1 VPDVRPFRALRYESD
16 VVGDLAAVVSPPYD
30 LIDPTEA
37 ADLLNRHPKN
47 AVRLDLPLG
56 EQGDGPDDRYR
67 RAART
72 FAAWRS
78 DGTFRKDPRPSLYVY
93 EQERNGSNGPAGQ
106 GPRSVRRGF
115 FGRLR
120 LEPFGPG
127 GGVEPR
133 EAPGS
138 AQREDRYKLLRAT
151 GVNTSPIVV
160 RLADPAGDA
169 GQILAAV
176 TNGSPD
182 VDFSDTSGVHHRVWA
197 VAADGPDAEKVAS
210 LLAAAGAGP
219 VTIAD
224 GQARYESALRY
235 RDERRMSRS
244 CEEDPAFDYILAL
257 FVDGSDADTQP
268 PTGLVLNPHE
278 W

>member
-1 VPDVRPFRALRYESD
+1 VPEVRPFRALRYESE
-16 VVGDLAAVVSPPYD
+16 VIGDLAAVVSPPYD
-30 LIDPTEA
+30 AISPGEA
-37 ADLLNRHPKN
+37 LDLLARHPKN
-47 AVRLDLPLG
+47 AVRLDLPVG

-78 DGTFRKDPRPSLYVY
+78 DGTFHKDPRPSLYVY
-93 EQERNGSNGPAGQ
+93 EQADRAGDAADGQ
-106 GPRSVRRGF
+106 VRRGF
-115 FGRLR
+115 FGRLP
-120 LEPFGPG
+120 LEAFGSDA
-127 GGVEPR
+127 GVVPR
-133 EAPGS
+133 EAPQS

-151 GVNTSPIVV
+151 GVNTSPIVC
-160 RLADPAGDA
+160 LFDDPGGAA
-169 GQILAAV
+169 SRILAEVVLLRADIDL
-176 TNGSPD
+176 TDQHG
-182 VDFSDTSGVHHRVWA
+182 TRHRVWTL
-197 VAADGPDAEKVAS
+197 AADGPQAEAVTG
-210 LLAAAGAGP
+210 LQAAISSAP

-257 FVDGSDADTQP
+257 FVAGPEAATTQP
-268 PTGLVLNPHE
+268 LTGLVLNPHE

>member
-1 VPDVRPFRALRYESD
+1 MPDVRPFRALRYESD

-30 LIDPTEA
+30 VIDPTEA
-37 ADLLNRHPKN
+37 VDLLNRHPKN
-47 AVRLDLPLG
+47 AVRLDLPRG

-93 EQERNGSNGPAGQ
+93 EQLSAGND
-106 GPRSVRRGF
+106 GRAGAVRRGF

-120 LEPFGPG
+120 LEPFGSG

-160 RLADPAGDA
+160 RLADSTGQAGR
-169 GQILAAV
+169 ILATVAQ
-176 TNGSPD
+176 GPPA
-182 VDFSDTSGVHHRVWA
+182 VDFSDAGGVRHRVWA
-197 VAADGPDAEKVAS
+197 VAADGPDAEKIAT
-210 LLAAAGAGP
+210 LLAVAGAGP

-268 PTGLVLNPHE
+268 LTGLVLNPHE

>member
-1 VPDVRPFRALRYESD
+1 VPEVRPFRALRYESD

-30 LIDPTEA
+30 AIDPTEA
-37 ADLLNRHPKN
+37 AGLLNRHPKN
-47 AVRLDLPLG
+47 AVRLDLPVG

-78 DGTFRKDPRPSLYVY
+78 DGTLRKDPRPSLYHY
-93 EQERNGSNGPAGQ
+93 EQVPGGSGGQ
-106 GPRSVRRGF
+106 DPNLVRRGF

-127 GGVEPR
+127 SGVEPR
-133 EAPGS
+133 EAPES

-160 RLADPAGDA
+160 LLADSTSEADRT
-169 GQILAAV
+169 LAAG
-176 TNGSPD
+176 TDRPPD
-182 VDFSDTSGVHHRVWA
+182 VDLSDARGTRHRVWA
-197 VAADGPDAEKVAS
+197 LAADGPDADHVAS

-219 VTIAD
+219 VVIAD

-257 FVDGSDADTQP
+257 FVDRSDADTQP
-268 PTGLVLNPHE
+268 PTGLVLNPLE

>member
-1 VPDVRPFRALRYESD
+1 VPEVRPFRALRYESD
-16 VVGDLAAVVSPPYD
+16 VIGDLAVVVSPPYD
-30 LIDPTEA
+30 VVDPTEA
-37 ADLLNRHPKN
+37 AELLARHPKN
-47 AVRLDLPLG
+47 AIRLDLPIG

-78 DGTFRKDPRPSLYVY
+78 DGTFHKDPRPSLYAY
-93 EQERNGSNGPAGQ
+93 EQSTPASGQ
-106 GPRSVRRGF
+106 EPARVERGF

-120 LEPFGPG
+120 LEAFGPDS
-127 GGVEPR
+127 GVAPR
-133 EAPGS
+133 EAPLP

-151 GVNTSPIVV
+151 GVNTSPIVC
-160 RLADPAGDA
+160 RLADPAGEA
-169 GQILAAV
+169 SRILAAAA
-176 TNGSPD
+176 NGTPAID
-182 VDFSDTSGVHHRVWA
+182 LVDAHGTRHRLWTL
-197 VAADGPDAEKVAS
+197 AAEGPDADAVAG
-210 LLAAAGAGP
+210 LLAAAGKSP

-244 CEEDPAFDYILAL
+244 CEEDPAFDYILTL
-257 FVDGSDADTQP
+257 FVESPAAANVQP
-268 PTGLVLNPHE
+268 LTGLVLNPLE

>member
-1 VPDVRPFRALRYESD
+1 MPDVRPFRALRYESD

-30 LIDPTEA
+30 LIDPTQA
-37 ADLLNRHPKN
+37 VDLLNRHPKN

-78 DGTFRKDPRPSLYVY
+78 DGTFRKDPRPSLYAY
-93 EQERNGSNGPAGQ
+93 EQLPGGNDGAAGP
-106 GPRSVRRGF
+106 VRRGF

-127 GGVEPR
+127 AGVEPR
-133 EAPGS
+133 EAAGS

-160 RLADPAGDA
+160 QLGAPT
-169 GQILAAV
+169 GQAARTLAAV
-176 TNGSPD
+176 AGGTPD
-182 VDFSDTSGVHHRVWA
+182 VDFCDASGVRHQVWA
-197 VAADGPDAEKVAS
+197 LAADGPDAEKVAT
-210 LLAAAGAGP
+210 LLAAAGSGP
-219 VTIAD
+219 VTIVD

-257 FVDGSDADTQP
+257 FVDGPDADTQP

>member
-1 VPDVRPFRALRYESD
+1 VPEVRPFRALRYESD
-16 VVGDLAAVVSPPYD
+16 VVGDLALVVSPPYD
-30 LIDPTEA
+30 LISPTEA
-37 ADLLNRHPKN
+37 VDLLARHPRN
-47 AVRLDLPLG
+47 AVRLDLPVG

-78 DGTFRKDPRPSLYVY
+78 DGTFHKDPRPSLYVY
-93 EQERNGSNGPAGQ
+93 ERAPGGSDPAADG
-106 GPRSVRRGF
+106 VRTGF

-133 EAPGS
+133 EAPPA

-151 GVNTSPIVV
+151 GVNTSPIVC
-160 RLADPAGDA
+160 RYPDPTGRAAG
-169 GQILAAV
+169 ILAAAAKGHPEIDL
-176 TNGSPD
+176 T
-182 VDFSDTSGVHHRVWA
+182 DTSGTRHRVWA
-197 VAADGPDAEKVAS
+197 IAAEGSDAEAVS
-210 LLAAAGAGP
+210 GLLAGAGASS
-219 VTIAD
+219 VTIED

-257 FVDGSDADTQP
+257 FVAGSDAADTQP
-268 PTGLVLNPHE
+268 LTGLVLNPHE

>member
-30 LIDPTEA
+30 VIDPTEA
-37 ADLLNRHPKN
+37 VDLLNRHPKN

-93 EQERNGSNGPAGQ
+93 EQLPGGNDGSAGPAH
-106 GPRSVRRGF
+106 RGF

-127 GGVEPR
+127 SGVEPR

-160 RLADPAGDA
+160 RLADPTGQAGR
-169 GQILAAV
+169 ILAAV
-176 TNGSPD
+176 ANGAPD
-182 VDFSDTSGVHHRVWA
+182 VDFRDANGVRHRVWA
-197 VAADGPDAEKVAS
+197 VAAEGPDAEKVTT
-210 LLAAAGAGP
+210 LLAAAGSGP

-257 FVDGSDADTQP
+257 FVGGSDADTQP
-268 PTGLVLNPHE
+268 LTGLVLNPHE